1 MRKVCDFSLANA
13 GNAPTHWFIEAGKIG
28 PAGQECL
35 RPGGFKEPT
44 FYIWRAKYGGIE
56 ALKGDLGVRRASATG
71 QAQGLRQDARSPS
84 AHPAVLWDCRA
95 MPGAYVTRI
104 LDQAARFK
112 G

>member
-1 MRKVCDFSLANA
+1 MQVMPQLIGLLKQAKSGLPVKNVC
-13 GNAPTHWFIEAGKIG
+13 
-28 PAGQECL
+28 GQ
-35 RPGGFKEPT
+35 GGFKEPT

-84 AHPAVLWDCRA
+84 AQPAVLWDCRA